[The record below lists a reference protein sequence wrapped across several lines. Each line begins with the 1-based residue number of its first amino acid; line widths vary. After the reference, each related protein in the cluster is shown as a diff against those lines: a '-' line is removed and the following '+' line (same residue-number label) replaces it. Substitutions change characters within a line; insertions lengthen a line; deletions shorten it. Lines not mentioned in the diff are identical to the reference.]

1 MRWRSVRRTD
11 IAVLVRAE
19 LCAEQVFEL
28 TEDMESADVI
38 GAFAKRPLRNTALVF
53 VKPHAVND
61 KVPRRAA
68 SSRNCPR

>member
-1 MRWRSVRRTD
+1 MRWRSVRRTE
-11 IAVLVRAE
+11 IAVLARAE
-19 LCAEQVFEL
+19 LCAVQAFDL

-38 GAFAKRPLRNTALVF
+38 GAFATRPLRNTALVF